1 MKQLLKF
8 NPSLENGK
16 LIINYDKN
24 KTKLKEIISILNTNQ
39 ILFNEINTY
48 ESDLE
53 DIFIEL
59 IKND

>member
-1 MKQLLKF
+1 M
-8 NPSLENGK
+8 ENGK
-16 LIINYDKN
+16 LIINYDKS